1 MAQTVKRKLLDPATK
16 LEIENAALKRYVRA
30 LKSETAKLQT
40 KYAKLE
46 AKQLSTLARVK
57 ALEKL
62 KTASEPKR
70 FSDLEVARRIAFL
83 LNKGGLDIHGNPIS
97 RKK

>member
-1 MAQTVKRKLLDPATK
+1 MAQTVKRKLPDPAKK
-16 LEIENAALKRYVRA
+16 LETENAALKRYARA
-30 LKSETAKLQT
+30 LKSEIAKLQT
-40 KYAKLE
+40 KHAKLE
-46 AKQLSTLARVK
+46 AKHFAILARVK

-62 KTASEPKR
+62 KVAPEPKR
-70 FSDLEVARRIAFL
+70 FSDIEVARRIAFL